1 MAYAFNAGTEKEI
14 IISRYCGGGYLTGD
28 ASDWYSDYY
37 WFCEYPTKFNVSP
50 FAKAYYNDNTKNNVT
65 LLKFAG
71 GTSANYYMGLHF
83 EQLND
88 VIKVYWRSGTNY
100 RSTLLYEI
108 PITALDNPKYILIIY
123 DVSHRTGNTDN
134 SVRLIYGANFE
145 SSSVVNFSVGQTQG
159 RTGLIAETGS
169 AVDITT
175 TPSDGRVYDGRES
188 GYTWTSTFATTESYY
203 GTAPRFGFK
212 WPSNNPISVT
222 LQSPANLQS
231 ANGDAPDPVTPTP
244 PTPPAPDDPNDEG
257 NPSDEDG
264 GDGDH
269 EPSYDPVPVPSKPTY
284 GAATAGFITMYR
296 LTTQE
301 MQFFATDMFSSNI
314 WTALRNYFSSPMDF
328 LVGINLLPFNPHVG
342 GQYKPKY
349 GSSAIFSHAY
359 SMVDEQYMDIDCG
372 SIQLTKYW
380 GSCFDFEPYTKVQI
394 WLPYIGYR
402 DLPVDEIMGMT
413 ISVKYRCDCLTGD
426 CVVFVYIGTV
436 GETGPQVERIIAQ
449 FYGNCAVRIPFGA
462 VSYDAAISNSIA
474 LVGAAASMGLSA
486 GAGVGAVANGIGDV
500 ANVAAADIGN
510 PASLNNSAIGVVQGM
525 KPNVH
530 KGGAAGASTGYMS
543 VQKPYLIRRIPR
555 QNLPTDYMKIKGYPS
570 NIGGKLADFT
580 GLAVVDDIQLNEIPA
595 MEDERKE
602 IMKWLKGGVL
612 I

>member
-1 MAYAFNAGTEKEI
+1 MALVYNSGKSNQFTLTKAFLSKVVSSQSYSNYTDCVWALENLVPFNLAPFIQEFVNDNSKDFV
-14 IISRYCGGGYLTGD
+14 YLTAL
-28 ASDWYSDYY
+28 ASDHNQFYG
-37 WFCEYPTKFNVSP
+37 FKIT
-50 FAKAYYNDNTKNNVT
+50 
-65 LLKFAG
+65 
-71 GTSANYYMGLHF
+71 
-83 EQLND
+83 QQND
-88 VIKVYWRSGTNY
+88 VITVKIASKNA
-100 RSTLLYEI
+100 STTQTYSTVATFNASSLPSTYELYF
-108 PITALDNPKYILIIY
+108 IY
-123 DVSHRTGNTDN
+123 MN
-134 SVRLIYGANFE
+134 SYN
-145 SSSVVNFSVGQTQG
+145 
-159 RTGLIAETGS
+159 
-169 AVDITT
+169 
-175 TPSDGRVYDGRES
+175 
-188 GYTWTSTFATTESYY
+188 TTESYVY
-203 GTAPRFGFK
+203 VMHSSKYMNLKLYVYTRTSGGVEYKYMRIESSVSDVAPT
-212 WPSNNPISVT
+212 SMSVLNNSLTP
-222 LQSPANLQS
+222 PY
-231 ANGDAPDPVTPTP
+231 DPVMMCTHEEWFQYYPEYVFYKGVGFPSDGFFVSTTAEYGDYVSTDGEAPTP
-244 PTPPAPDDPNDEG
+244 PVPPEPTDPNDEG
-257 NPSDEDG
+257 DPSDEDG

-296 LTTQE
+296 MTSQE

-328 LVGINLLPFNPHVG
+328 LVGINLLPFNPHIG

-349 GSSAIFSHAY
+349 GSSAVFSHAY
-359 SMVDEQYMDIDCG
+359 SMVDEQYIDIDCG
-372 SIQLTKYW
+372 SVQLTKYW

-426 CVVFVYIGTV
+426 CVAFVYIGTV

-449 FYGNCAVRIPFGA
+449 FYGNCAVRIPFGG

-555 QNLPTDYMKIKGYPS
+555 QNLPSDYMKLKGYPS

-580 GLAVVDDIQLNEIPA
+580 GLAVVDDIQLNNIPA

>member
-14 IISRYCGGGYLTGD
+14 VMSRYCEGGYLTGQY
-28 ASDWYSDYY
+28 SDWYHNYY
-37 WFCEYPTKFNVSP
+37 WFCEYAPKFNIAP
-50 FAKAYYNDNTKNNVT
+50 FVKAYYEDNSKNNVT
-65 LLKFAG
+65 LFKIAG
-71 GTSANYYMGLHF
+71 GTSANYYYGLHF
-83 EQLND
+83 EQQND
-88 VIKVYWRSGTNY
+88 NILCYWRAGSSYTN
-100 RSTLLYEI
+100 TLLYTI
-108 PITALDNPKYILIIY
+108 PITGINTPRHLIFIWDENHWSGSGYQIY
-123 DVSHRTGNTDN
+123 V
-134 SVRLIYGANFE
+134 LPE
-145 SSSVVNFSVGQTQG
+145 SKWDCNVVEDFSIGTTQG
-159 RTGLIAETGS
+159 RTGLIATKGS
-169 AVDITT
+169 IIDITT
-175 TPSDGRVYDGRES
+175 TPYDGRTYS
-188 GYTWTSTFATTESYY
+188 GQYYASTFATTASYY
-203 GTAPRFGFK
+203 STAPNFGFEF
-212 WPSNNPISVT
+212 PDNPIYL
-222 LQSPANLQS
+222 LQDPSSLQS
-231 ANGDAPDPVTPTP
+231 ANGDSPDPVTPTP
-244 PTPPAPDDPNDEG
+244 PGPDDPNDEG
-257 NPSDEDG
+257 DPSDEDG

-269 EPSYDPVPVPSKPTY
+269 EPTYDPIPIPSKPTQ

-296 LTTQE
+296 MTSAE

-314 WTALRNYFSSPMDF
+314 WTALRNYFASPMDF

-380 GSCFDFEPYTKVQI
+380 GSCFDFEPYTKIQI
-394 WLPYIGYR
+394 WLPYIGYK

-413 ISVKYRCDCLTGD
+413 VSVKYRCDCLTGD
-426 CVVFVYIGTV
+426 CVAFVYIGTV

-449 FYGNCAVRIPFGA
+449 FYGNCAVRIPFGG
-462 VSYDAAISNSIA
+462 VSYDSAISNSIA
-474 LVGAAASMGLSA
+474 LIGAAASVGLSA
-486 GAGVGAVANGIGDV
+486 GAGVGAVANGVGDV
-500 ANVAAADIGN
+500 ASVAGADIGN
-510 PASLNNSAIGVVQGM
+510 TASLNNSAIGIVQGM

-580 GLAVVDDIQLNEIPA
+580 GLAIVDDIQLNDIPA

-602 IMKWLKGGVL
+602 ILKWLRGGVL